1 MPLAR
6 LLGDRLLQTV
16 GQAAIPTVEA
26 LAGASA
32 VGLYF
37 SASWC
42 PPCRGFTPQLK
53 ASYAGHL
60 EAKGMRCVL
69 ISSDRDESSF
79 DEYFGSMPWLALPY
93 AERPRKEALSAY
105 FGVQT
110 IPTLAMVDAQGRILT
125 TEARNA
131 VVADPEGSQYPWA
144 DPPFKDLASGEVG
157 RINTA
162 PSVVLLCEGP
172 DAEAKRLAGLALGE
186 AAARSPDCQPPW
198 ESRGGG
204 AFDLGPGQGYA
215 FFVATGGEIAAKV
228 RQMAGLPALEADGAP
243 RLLLLDIP
251 DGGAFYLGPEGAEAL
266 TAGAVDELLAG
277 HAAGRLQRRQLS

>member
-6 LLGDRLLQTV
+6 LLGDRLLHKA
-16 GQAAIPTVEA
+16 GQAAIPTMEA

-32 VGLYF
+32 VSLYF

-69 ISSDRDESSF
+69 VSSDKDESSF
-79 DEYFGSMPWLALPY
+79 DEYFGTMPWLALPY
-93 AERPRKEALSAY
+93 AERARKEALSAY
-105 FGVQT
+105 FGVQS
-110 IPTLAMVDAQGRILT
+110 IPTLAMVDTQGRILT

-131 VVADPEGSQYPWA
+131 VVADPEGSRYPWA
-144 DPPFKDLASGEVG
+144 EPAVKDLASGEVG
-157 RINTA
+157 RINVS
-162 PSVVLLCEGP
+162 PSVVLLCEGS
-172 DAEAKRLAGLALGE
+172 DAEAKRLAGLALEE
-186 AAARSPDCQPPW
+186 AAARAPPCQPPS

-215 FFVATGGEIAAKV
+215 FFVATGGELPARV
-228 RQMAGLPALEADGAP
+228 RQMVGLPALEAGGAP

-251 DGGAFYLGPEGAEAL
+251 DGGAFYLGPEGEEAL
-266 TAGAVDELLAG
+266 AAGAVDELLAG
-277 HAAGRLQRRQLS
+277 HAAGRLERRSLE